1 MKFAV
6 VAQRSTPTNLALSS
20 CLVPGV
26 ESLLLTPAQALARL
40 GPGDVALGRLDVLH
54 SLDGVEPG
62 AWAFDALEESGCRL
76 LNRRR
81 SIFAA
86 HDKRRTAKVLAAA
99 GLPHPAT
106 QVVRRADAEVDLE
119 PPFVVKPPFGSWG
132 EDVVLCADRTAL
144 STCLHGLHDRP
155 WFRATGAVVQ
165 ELVPPIGHDLR
176 LVVAGR
182 RVVGAIERVA
192 PVGEWRTNV
201 ALGGIRRPV
210 VPPPRACDLAVAAAT
225 ASSQARGGGT
235 TGRRMPPS
243 ATFVRHSPAGET
255 RSIAPTTRRPA
266 TTSLRSW
273 PIGGTSSWTTAP
285 VVPNQALSW
294 RPRRH
299 DEREVRSAHRTT
311 SSPQLPKGGLTTNGG
326 SRSTSAPACRT
337 TRVAG

>member
-1 MKFAV
+1 VKFAV
-6 VAQRSTPTNLALSS
+6 VAQRPTPTNLALSS

-62 AWAFDALEESGCRL
+62 AWAFDALERLGCRL
-76 LNRRR
+76 LNRRNA
-81 SIFAA
+81 IFGA
-86 HDKRRTAKVLAAA
+86 HDKRRTAKVLAGA

-132 EDVVLCADRTAL
+132 EDVLLCPDRRAL
-144 STCLHGLHDRP
+144 AQCLRDLRDRP
-155 WFRATGAVVQ
+155 WFGATGAVVQ

-225 ASSQARGGGT
+225 ALGIDLVGIDLLPVG
-235 TGRRMPPS
+235 
-243 ATFVRHSPAGET
+243 AGEYVVLELNAAVEFT
-255 RSIAPTTRRPA
+255 PEYAEEDAYGAAVSALLRDSPDVETEDEAA
-266 TTSLRSW
+266 TADL
-273 PIGGTSSWTTAP
+273 
-285 VVPNQALSW
+285 VV
-294 RPRRH
+294 
-299 DEREVRSAHRTT
+299 
-311 SSPQLPKGGLTTNGG
+311 
-326 SRSTSAPACRT
+326 
-337 TRVAG
+337 

>member
-40 GPGDVALGRLDVLH
+40 GHGDIALGRLHVLH
-54 SLDGVEPG
+54 SLDGIEPG
-62 AWAFDALEESGCRL
+62 AWAFEALEERGCRL
-76 LNRRR
+76 LNRRH
-81 SIFAA
+81 SILAA
-86 HDKRRTAKVLAAA
+86 HDKRRTARVLAEA
-99 GLPHPAT
+99 GLPHPET

-132 EDVVLCADRTAL
+132 EDVVLCQDRRAL
-144 STCLHGLHDRP
+144 GDCLRGLRDRP

-225 ASSQARGGGT
+225 ALGIDLVGIDLLPVG
-235 TGRRMPPS
+235 
-243 ATFVRHSPAGET
+243 AGEYVVLELNAAVEFT
-255 RSIAPTTRRPA
+255 PEYAEEDPYGAAVSALLRDSPDVEPEDEAA
-266 TTSLRSW
+266 TADL
-273 PIGGTSSWTTAP
+273 
-285 VVPNQALSW
+285 VV
-294 RPRRH
+294 
-299 DEREVRSAHRTT
+299 
-311 SSPQLPKGGLTTNGG
+311 
-326 SRSTSAPACRT
+326 
-337 TRVAG
+337 

>member
-1 MKFAV
+1 MRFALI
-6 VAQRSTPTNLALSS
+6 AQRPTPTNVALAG

-40 GPGDVALGRLDVLH
+40 EPGDVALGRLDVLH
-54 SLDGVEPG
+54 SLDGIEPG
-62 AWAFDALEESGCRL
+62 AWAVEALERRGCRL

-81 SIFAA
+81 SVLAA
-86 HDKRRTAKVLAAA
+86 HDKRRTGEVLPAA

-106 QVVRRADAEVDLE
+106 RVVRDGDSALVDLE

-132 EDVVLCADRTAL
+132 EDVLLCPDRPGLEA
-144 STCLHGLHDRP
+144 CLEGLGDRP

-225 ASSQARGGGT
+225 ALGIDLVGIDLLPVG
-235 TGRRMPPS
+235 
-243 ATFVRHSPAGET
+243 AGEYVVIELNAAVLVDQ
-255 RSIAPTTRRPA
+255 RERVGVRERRRLEEGQEPRERRPQ
-266 TTSLRSW
+266 LVRD
-273 PIGGTSSWTTAP
+273 GGREAGP
-285 VVPNQALSW
+285 KLLVGAQVARRAEVEQRLAAAVDLVRNGERH
-294 RPRRH
+294 RP
-299 DEREVRSAHRTT
+299 A
-311 SSPQLPKGGLTTNGG
+311 
-326 SRSTSAPACRT
+326 
-337 TRVAG
+337 

>member
-6 VAQRSTPTNLALSS
+6 VAQRSTPTNVALSS
-20 CLVPGV
+20 CVVPGV

-62 AWAFDALEESGCRL
+62 AWAFDALERLGCRL
-76 LNRRR
+76 LNRHH
-81 SIFAA
+81 SILAA
-86 HDKRRTAKVLAAA
+86 HDKRRTAKVLADA

-106 QVVRRADAEVDLE
+106 QVVRRAGTEVDLE

-132 EDVVLCADRTAL
+132 EDVVLCADRRAL
-144 STCLHGLHDRP
+144 ADCLRGFRDRA

-210 VPPPRACDLAVAAAT
+210 APPPRACDLAVAAAT
-225 ASSQARGGGT
+225 ALGIDLVG
-235 TGRRMPPS
+235 
-243 ATFVRHSPAGET
+243 
-255 RSIAPTTRRPA
+255 ID
-266 TTSLRSW
+266 LL
-273 PIGGTSSWTTAP
+273 PIGVGEYIVIELNAAVEFTPEYAEEDAYAGAVSALLQDSPDVEPEDEAATAE
-285 VVPNQALSW
+285 L
-294 RPRRH
+294 
-299 DEREVRSAHRTT
+299 
-311 SSPQLPKGGLTTNGG
+311 LG
-326 SRSTSAPACRT
+326 
-337 TRVAG
+337 

>member
-20 CLVPGV
+20 CIAPGV
-26 ESLLLTPAQALARL
+26 DSLLLTPAQALARL
-40 GPGDVALGRLDVLH
+40 EPGDVALGRLDVLH

-62 AWAFDALEESGCRL
+62 AWAFDALQESGCRL

-86 HDKRRTAKVLAAA
+86 HDKRRTADVLVAA

-106 QVVRRADAEVDLE
+106 RVVRHGSSADVDLE

-132 EDVVLCADRTAL
+132 EDVLLCPDRAAL
-144 STCLHGLHDRP
+144 ARCLHGLRDRP

-192 PVGEWRTNV
+192 PAGEWRTNV

-210 VPPPRACDLAVAAAT
+210 VPPPRACDLATAAAAALGIDLVGVDLLPVGAGEYVVIELNAAVEFTPEYAEEDAYAAAVSALLQDSPDVEPEDEAAT
-225 ASSQARGGGT
+225 AEFLA
-235 TGRRMPPS
+235 
-243 ATFVRHSPAGET
+243 
-255 RSIAPTTRRPA
+255 
-266 TTSLRSW
+266 
-273 PIGGTSSWTTAP
+273 
-285 VVPNQALSW
+285 
-294 RPRRH
+294 
-299 DEREVRSAHRTT
+299 
-311 SSPQLPKGGLTTNGG
+311 
-326 SRSTSAPACRT
+326 
-337 TRVAG
+337 